1 MDRVQ
6 SLTYKIR
13 SMITTILT
21 DRVNFAKDI
30 KDVRQQW
37 LDDLLF
43 YIGVD
48 TETLSDLPRDMAV
61 EYLIENDIEI
71 IEYTGIEAIEVKYD
85 GNVIGE
91 WAGPTLTLKED
102 KEKTL
107 YFEANVEHWS
117 IIEEEM
123 EDSFNE

>member
-1 MDRVQ
+1 
-6 SLTYKIR
+6 
-13 SMITTILT
+13 MITTILT
-21 DRVNFAKDI
+21 DRSNFAKDI

-43 YIGVD
+43 YIGID
-48 TETLSDLPRDMAV
+48 TEELSDLPRDMAV

-71 IEYTGIEAIEVKYD
+71 IEYTGIEALEVKYN

-91 WAGPTLTLKED
+91 WAGPTMTLKED
-102 KEKTL
+102 EKKTL
-107 YFEANVEHWS
+107 YFEANIEHWS
-117 IIEEEM
+117 VIEEEM